1 MESSAAPVLTAAL
14 PLSQP
19 LEAALADLLSRAPAS
34 LFPRARRLYFDKYP
48 LEGHPDQLAA
58 DASAAPFRTFVLSEV
73 VPAEAPTAVDLAAA
87 LAAPETDDAAAAAPP
102 AIAALALVHW
112 QAAEIDL
119 SAAIRYLEQH
129 WQLQAAELQPMAES
143 WFRDGGAWVRI
154 SAPGAGPVPAPAA
167 PAPNG

>member
-1 MESSAAPVLTAAL
+1 MESSAAPFSSAAL
-14 PLSQP
+14 PLSAR
-19 LEAALADLLSRAPAS
+19 LEAALSDLFSRAPAQ

-58 DASAAPFRTFVLSEV
+58 DVQASPFRTFVLSEV
-73 VPAEAPTAVDLAAA
+73 PPALEEPPSAADPAVAT
-87 LAAPETDDAAAAAPP
+87 PGDDGTEGVGAP

-119 SAAIRYLEQH
+119 DAAIRYLEQH
-129 WQLQAAELQPMAES
+129 WQLEAAELQPMAES

-154 SAPGAGPVPAPAA
+154 SPRGAAPEPAPAP
-167 PAPNG
+167 PASNG